1 MFSYSLN
8 SLIVFYAVAKTRSF
22 SKAANMLFMTQPGV
36 SNHVS
41 QLEAQTGTMLL
52 KREKGKFQLTKEG
65 KAVFKHAEKIEAIAR
80 GLENTIKAIK
90 KDAKPLLKI
99 AITPVYSRVMM
110 PFILGSFQKANPDIM
125 IKIDLGNSD
134 DMLKT
139 VVSMQNDVA
148 VLANQMTSQK
158 VFAFPLLKEELVLI
172 TCNDHPL
179 SAKESVS
186 LQEIAE
192 YPLVIRE
199 EGSSTRKVVLS
210 ALKSMNIGLPVL
222 IEVRST
228 EFIKE
233 WVSQGKGVSILIK
246 RAVMDD
252 EHKYLKVIPL
262 KESLFLK
269 VSVLFLKSKK
279 YDTSIQKFVDHIA
292 QLKAE
297 SYLQHLKDTIIPA

>member
-1 MFSYSLN
+1 
-8 SLIVFYAVAKTRSF
+8 
-22 SKAANMLFMTQPGV
+22 
-36 SNHVS
+36 
-41 QLEAQTGTMLL
+41 
-52 KREKGKFQLTKEG
+52 
-65 KAVFKHAEKIEAIAR
+65 
-80 GLENTIKAIK
+80 
-90 KDAKPLLKI
+90 
-99 AITPVYSRVMM
+99 MM

-139 VVSMQNDVA
+139 VVNMQNDVA

-186 LQEIAE
+186 LQEIVE

-210 ALKSMNIGLPVL
+210 ALKSMNIALPVL

-252 EHKYLKVIPL
+252 ERKYLKVIPL
-262 KESLFLK
+262 KENLSLK

>member
-1 MFSYSLN
+1 
-8 SLIVFYAVAKTRSF
+8 
-22 SKAANMLFMTQPGV
+22 MLFMTQPGV
-36 SNHVS
+36 SNHVA

-139 VVSMQNDVA
+139 VVNMQNDVA

-186 LQEIAE
+186 LQEIVE

-210 ALKSMNIGLPVL
+210 ALKSMNIALPVL

-252 EHKYLKVIPL
+252 ERKYLKVIPL
-262 KESLFLK
+262 KENLSLK

>member
-8 SLIVFYAVAKTRSF
+8 SLIVFYVVAKMRSF
-22 SKAANMLFMTQPGV
+22 SRAADILFMTQPGV
-36 SNHVS
+36 SNHVA
-41 QLEAQTGTMLL
+41 QLEAQTGARLL

-80 GLENTIKAIK
+80 GLENTIKTIK

-99 AITPVYSRVMM
+99 ATTPVYSRVMM
-110 PFILGSFQKANPDIM
+110 PYILGSFQKANPDIM
-125 IKIDLGNSD
+125 IKLDLGNSD

-148 VLANQMTSQK
+148 VAANQKTSQK
-158 VFAFPLLKEELVLI
+158 IFAFPMLKEELVLI

-179 SAKESVS
+179 STKESVS

-192 YPLVIRE
+192 YPLIIRE
-199 EGSSTRKVVLS
+199 EGSSTRKAVLS
-210 ALKSMNIGLPVL
+210 ALESMNIVPSVL
-222 IEVRST
+222 IDVRST

-246 RAVMDD
+246 RAVFDD
-252 EHKYLKVIPL
+252 DRKHLKVI
-262 KESLFLK
+262 SLNEALSLK

-279 YDTSIQKFVDHIA
+279 YNTSIQRFVDHIA
-292 QLKAE
+292 QLKAQ
-297 SYLQHLKDTIIPA
+297 SYL